1 MTDKTMQRLKTI
13 LGEVYDLD
21 TTYGL
26 LAWDQQTYMP
36 PGGSTDR
43 SFKLSTLARISH
55 NKFASQ
61 EVGDLLSQLESNIDA
76 YEKDSHEQRLIKVA
90 RHNYEK
96 ATRVPAEWVA
106 EFARLTTVAH
116 AIWEKARKESNF
128 ELFRPSLE
136 RIVKMKRE
144 YAGFFAPYEH
154 IYDPL
159 LDDYE
164 PGMKT
169 STVKRLFEQLKTSQV
184 KLVQKI
190 QGKEQVPDWFLYQD
204 FERQD
209 QWDLGIEV
217 IDRIGFDWM
226 RGRLDTSTHPFTN
239 GFSIN
244 DVRITT
250 RVEPKIFT
258 MAFFATL
265 HECGHALYELGIDPS
280 LRRTPLAVGASLAI
294 HESQSRLWENIVGR
308 SLSFWQYFFP
318 RVQHIF
324 PDQFGEISLDRFY
337 RGINKVAPS
346 LIRIEADEATY
357 NLHIMLRLELEIAML
372 KGDLLVGDLPGAWNE
387 LMEQYLGVVPDCEAD
402 GVLQDVHWSGG
413 MMGYFPTYALGNLIS
428 VQLWEQLKKDIPTVS
443 SEIAAGEFGE
453 LLDWL
458 RDNIHQYGAK
468 FEPQELVKKVTGSE
482 INPQPYLDYLWD
494 KYGKIYKF

>member
-1 MTDKTMQRLKTI
+1 MTDTSMHRLKTI

-26 LAWDQQTYMP
+26 LSWDQQTYMP
-36 PGGSTDR
+36 PGGSSDR
-43 SFKLSTLARISH
+43 SFKLSTLAKISH
-55 NKFASQ
+55 DKFTSQ

-90 RHNYEK
+90 RHNYGK

-106 EFARLTTVAH
+106 EFAKLTAVAH
-116 AIWEKARKESNF
+116 AIWDKARKESNF

-136 RIVKMKRE
+136 RIVKMKKE
-144 YAGFFAPYEH
+144 YASFFAPYEH

-159 LDDYE
+159 LDDFE

-169 STVKRLFEQLKTSQV
+169 NTVKRLFEQLKTSQV
-184 KLVQKI
+184 ELVQRI
-190 QGKEQVPDWFLYQD
+190 QEKEQVADWFLYQEFD
-204 FERQD
+204 RQC
-209 QWDLGIEV
+209 QWDLGVEV
-217 IDRIGFDWM
+217 IDRIGFDWT
-226 RGRLDTSTHPFTN
+226 RGRLDTSVHPFTN
-239 GFSIN
+239 GFSID

-265 HECGHALYELGIDPS
+265 HECGHALYELGIDPALS
-280 LRRTPLAVGASLAI
+280 RTPLAVGASLAI

-308 SLSFWQYFFP
+308 SYSFWQYFYP

-324 PDQFGEISLDRFY
+324 PDQFGEVSLDRFY

-346 LIRIEADEATY
+346 MIRIEADEATY
-357 NLHIMLRLELEIAML
+357 NLHVMLRLELEIALL

-387 LMEQYLGVVPDCEAD
+387 LSKQYLGVAPDTDAD

-428 VQLWEQLKKDIPTVS
+428 IQLWEKLKEDIPTVS
-443 SEIAAGEFGE
+443 SEIAKGEFGD
-453 LLDWL
+453 LLGWL
-458 RDNIHQYGAK
+458 RDNIHRHGAK

-482 INPQPYLDYLWD
+482 ISPQPYLDYLWD
-494 KYGKIYKF
+494 KYGKIYML

>member
-1 MTDKTMQRLKTI
+1 MTDTTMQKLKTI
-13 LGEVYDLD
+13 LGEVFDLD

-26 LAWDQQTYMP
+26 LTWDQQTYMP
-36 PGGSTDR
+36 PGSSTDR
-43 SFKLSTLARISH
+43 SFKLSTLAKISH
-55 NKFASQ
+55 DKFASQ
-61 EVGDLLSQLESNIDA
+61 EVGDLLSQLESNIDV
-76 YEKDSHEQRLIKVA
+76 YEEGSHEQRLIKVA
-90 RHNYEK
+90 RHNYDK
-96 ATRVPAEWVA
+96 ATHVPAEWVA
-106 EFARLTTVAH
+106 EFAKLTAVSH

-144 YAGFFAPYEH
+144 YAGFFTPYEH

-169 STVKRLFEQLKTSQV
+169 ETIKRLFEQLRTSQV

-190 QGKEQVPDWFLYQD
+190 QGQEQVADWFLYQEFD
-204 FERQD
+204 RQC
-209 QWDLGIEV
+209 QWELGVEV

-239 GFSIN
+239 GFSTD

-280 LRRTPLAVGASLAI
+280 LSRTPLAVGASLGI

-324 PDQFGEISLDRFY
+324 PDQFGDVSLDRFY
-337 RGINKVAPS
+337 HGINKVEPS

-357 NLHIMLRLELEIAML
+357 NLHVMLRLELEIALL
-372 KGDLLVGDLPGAWNE
+372 KGDLPVGDLPGVWNE
-387 LMEQYLGVVPDCEAD
+387 LMKQYLGVVPDCD
-402 GVLQDVHWSGG
+402 TNGVLQDVHWSGG

-443 SEIAAGEFGE
+443 SEIAKGEFGD
-453 LLDWL
+453 LLAWL
-458 RDNIHQYGAK
+458 RDNIHQHGAK
-468 FEPQELVKKVTGSE
+468 FEPQELVRKVTNSD
-482 INPQPYLDYLWD
+482 IDPQPYLDYLWD